1 MTHYDTIIIGGGPAG
16 MSAAL
21 HLQKLGRK
29 PLIIASLVGG
39 QLLNTEFLVNLIGYT
54 GESSP
59 TLALNM
65 YKQLQEEGV
74 DIEQGVV
81 NKIEKNLDDSFSVY
95 TEYGGSYNGLSVL
108 IATGSNPRK
117 LEGLLI
123 DDSYVSYCA
132 SCDGFFHKGK
142 VTAVVG
148 GGDTALEDALTLSG
162 YCKEVHLI
170 HRRNEFRGSKLL
182 QDSINNT
189 PNIIVHTPE
198 EVSSLQE
205 KEEMDNRTAILK
217 LKSGEILEVSGLF
230 VAIGQIPNT
239 SFLEGLSD
247 VELDEEGFIEKP
259 SQNKGLF
266 IAGDA
271 VSGNVRQVSVA
282 IGDGGTQAIKI
293 NEYLMA
299 NI

>member
-21 HLQKLGRK
+21 HLQKLGRT

-81 NKIEKNLDDSFSVY
+81 NKIEKNPDDSFSVY